1 MASTALKAPAQI
13 SAGCSQNDMNQV
25 TRAEAEYSVRQL
37 IRWIGDDPDRE
48 GLIETPARV
57 VKAFEEW
64 FSGYHQEPN
73 EILSKTFEEVEG
85 YDDLVLLRGIRLE
98 SYCEHHMAPI
108 IGKAHVAYQPG
119 SRVVGISKLAR
130 LVETYSKQLQIQE
143 KLTAQI
149 ANTLDA
155 ILQPKGVAVMIS
167 AEHQCMSTRGVH
179 KHDVDTITSRFTGCF
194 ESDANL
200 QNRFLH
206 LVG

>member
-1 MASTALKAPAQI
+1 MS
-13 SAGCSQNDMNQV
+13 
-25 TRAEAEYSVRQL
+25 RAEAELSVRQL
-37 IRWIGDDPDRE
+37 IRWAGDNPDRE
-48 GLIETPARV
+48 GLLETPARV

-64 FSGYHQEPN
+64 FSGYNQDPA

-85 YDDLVLLRGIRLE
+85 YNDLVLLRGVRLE

-108 IGKAHVAYQPG
+108 IGTAHVAYQPD

-130 LVETYSKQLQIQE
+130 LVEVYSKRLQIQE
-143 KLTAQI
+143 KLTTQI

-155 ILQPKGVAVMIS
+155 VLKPKGVAVMIS

-194 ESDANL
+194 ETDTGL
-200 QNRFLH
+200 QNRFFQ